1 MEFRYIA
8 LKGKEIRFKYKS
20 AYEKETQY
28 RDKERGNERES
39 IIITVEK
46 IKAIS
51 YFAQYTKGCMY

>member
-1 MEFRYIA
+1 MREGDI
-8 LKGKEIRFKYKS
+8 
-20 AYEKETQY
+20 
-28 RDKERGNERES
+28 ERERERES

>member
-20 AYEKETQY
+20 AYEKETQ
-28 RDKERGNERES
+28 ERES